1 MRWEFLSLSLSIFP
15 TLTTT
20 TRNFNEERV
29 YFARVPIFRHLFNTL
44 GILFLSYT
52 ADNVKWMS
60 SAEKNVT
67 VVVVVVN
74 DKRASALSK
83 LACKWRRMNRIKT
96 RYINELLNQPSNLN
110 LIFWHCFFSV
120 SLKRFLVLY
129 VSRCPARFLL
139 SLLNMSSKHSI
150 LVSCLFSGVFPFVVI
165 DIIHMKMEM
174 KTVFWFSP
182 SCCGILVL
190 RLTKRFTRKMIW
202 NCFVISMHRQ
212 HVSSI

>member
-67 VVVVVVN
+67 VVVVVVVN

-150 LVSCLFSGVFPFVVI
+150 WFLAYFRVFFLLSLSISYTWKWKWRLSFGFPRLVVG
-165 DIIHMKMEM
+165 
-174 KTVFWFSP
+174 FW
-182 SCCGILVL
+182 CYV
-190 RLTKRFTRKMIW
+190 
-202 NCFVISMHRQ
+202 
-212 HVSSI
+212 